1 MKKLTLII
9 IILAAIAGIA
19 GLYYYQRNIYS
30 KEILKLEILGPT
42 ETELAQ
48 EIEYIV
54 KYKNNGN
61 TRLEEPE
68 LIFEYPEYAISS
80 EGNSQRVTKNA
91 ADFGGAIYPGEEQ
104 TFSFKARL
112 LGKEGEVK
120 QAKATLSY
128 QPKNL
133 KARYESSTTFTTVIK
148 KVSLTFDFD
157 LPTKIESGKDFDFK
171 LNYFSNVDYPLSD
184 LRVTIEYPSD
194 FEFVESIPQSLE
206 KTDWDIG
213 LLNKAKGGRISIT
226 GKLRG
231 EIGEEK
237 VFQAKLGTWRDGE
250 FILLKEI
257 AKGVEITKPSLYV
270 SQQINGNPRYIAS
283 PGDSLHY
290 QISFKNLGEDIFTN
304 LFLIVKL
311 EGKAFDFGALKAP
324 QGSFESGDNSIIFD
338 WKRVSKLQFLDAGE
352 EGEAEFW
359 IELKDEW
366 PISGSEDKNPEI
378 KTNVYLSQIQEQF
391 VNKVNSKLEIVQK
404 VYFQDEV
411 FGNAGSLPPR
421 AGESTSYT
429 VMWQARNF
437 YNDVSGVKVKA
448 KLPSNVDL
456 TGNIFP
462 EDGSSNFTF
471 DSESRE
477 IVWGV
482 GDLKVS
488 EGVAGTAAPN
498 LSFQVRLT
506 PSADQIGQ
514 TPEIIGEAMISGEDQ
529 WTGEIIRGTS
539 SAVNTTL
546 PDDPTVTGEQ
556 SIVQ

>member
-1 MKKLTLII
+1 MKRITLII
-9 IILAAIAGIA
+9 IILAAITGIV

-30 KEILKLEILGPT
+30 KEILKLEILGQG
-42 ETELAQ
+42 EADLAQ

-54 KYKNNGN
+54 KYKNNGD

-68 LIFEYPEYAISS
+68 LIFEYPEYSIPS
-80 EGNSQRVTKNA
+80 EGDSQRVTKNA
-91 ADFGGAIYPGEEQ
+91 SDFGGAIYPGQEQ

-112 LGKEGEVK
+112 FGREGEVK
-120 QAKATLSY
+120 QAKATLGY

-133 KARYESSTTFTTVIK
+133 KARYSSDTTFTTVIK

-157 LPTKIESGKDFDFK
+157 LPTKIESAKDFDFK
-171 LNYFSNVDYPLSD
+171 LNYFSNVDYPLSG
-184 LRVTIEYPSD
+184 LRVTVEYPSD
-194 FEFVESIPQSLE
+194 FEFVESAPQSLE
-206 KTDWDIG
+206 KKEWEIG
-213 LLNKAKGGRISIT
+213 LLNKAKGGRISVT

-250 FILLKEI
+250 FILLKEV

-270 SQQINGNPRYIAS
+270 SQQINGNPRYVAS

-290 QISFKNLGEDIFTN
+290 QIFFKNLGEDIFTN

-311 EGKAFDFGALKAP
+311 EGGAFDFSTMIAP
-324 QGSFESGDNSIIFD
+324 QGTLESGDNSIIFD
-338 WKRVSKLQFLDAGE
+338 WKRVPRLQFLDAGE
-352 EGEAEFW
+352 EGEVDFW

-378 KTNVYLSQIQEQF
+378 KMNIYLSQIQEQF

-411 FGNAGSLPPR
+411 FGNAGSIPPR
-421 AGESTSYT
+421 AGEGTTYT

-437 YNDVSGVKVKA
+437 YNDVSGVKIKA
-448 KLPSNVDL
+448 KLPPNVDL

-462 EDGSSNFTF
+462 ENGSSNFTF
-471 DSESRE
+471 DSDSRE
-477 IVWGV
+477 IVWGA

-488 EGVAGTAAPN
+488 EGVEGTAAPN

-506 PSADQIGQ
+506 PYANQVGQ
-514 TPEIIGEAMISGEDQ
+514 TPEIIGEAVISGEDK
-529 WTGEIIRGTS
+529 WTGEIVRGTS
-539 SAVNTTL
+539 PAVNTTL
-546 PDDPTVTGEQ
+546 PDDQTITGEQ

>member
-9 IILAAIAGIA
+9 ILLAAIAGIV

-171 LNYFSNVDYPLSD
+171 LNYFSNVDYPLSG

-206 KTDWDIG
+206 KTEWDIG

-311 EGKAFDFGALKAP
+311 EGKAFDFGAMIAP

-411 FGNAGSLPPR
+411 FGNTGSMPPK
-421 AGESTSYT
+421 AGEATSYT

>member
-1 MKKLTLII
+1 MKKFTII
-9 IILAAIAGIA
+9 IILLAAVAGIA

-30 KEILKLEILGPT
+30 KEILKLEILGPE
-42 ETELAQ
+42 ETELVQ

-68 LIFEYPEYAISS
+68 LIFEYPEYSIPS
-80 EGNSQRVTKNA
+80 EGSSQRVTKNA
-91 ADFGGAIYPGEEQ
+91 DDFGGAIYPGQEQ

-112 LGKEGEVK
+112 LGKEGAVK

-128 QPKNL
+128 RPKNL
-133 KARYESSTTFTTVIK
+133 KARYESSTTFTTLIK

-184 LRVTIEYPSD
+184 LRVTVEYPSD
-194 FEFVESIPQSLE
+194 FEFVESVPQSLE
-206 KTDWDIG
+206 KTEWDVG

-237 VFQAKLGTWRDGE
+237 VFQAKFGTWREGE
-250 FILLKEI
+250 FVLLKEI

-311 EGKAFDFGALKAP
+311 EGEAFDFDTLKAP
-324 QGSFESGDNSIIFD
+324 RGTFETGDNSIIFD

-352 EGEAEFW
+352 EGEVEFW
-359 IELKDEW
+359 IEVKDEW
-366 PISGSEDKNPEI
+366 PISSSEDKNPEI
-378 KTNVYLSQIQEQF
+378 RTNVYLSQIQEQF
-391 VNKVNSKLEIVQK
+391 VNKVNSKLQIVQK

-411 FGNAGSLPPR
+411 FGNTGSMPPK
-421 AGESTSYT
+421 AGEGTTYT
-429 VMWQARNF
+429 IMWQVRNF
-437 YNDVSGVKVKA
+437 YNDVNGVKVKA
-448 KLPSNVDL
+448 KLPSNVEL

-477 IVWGV
+477 MVWSV

-506 PSADQIGQ
+506 PYANQTGQ
-514 TPEIIGEAMISGEDQ
+514 TPEIIGEATISGEDQ

-539 SAVNTTL
+539 PTVNTTL
-546 PDDPTVTGEQ
+546 PDDQTVTGEQ

>member
-1 MKKLTLII
+1 MKKFTLVII
-9 IILAAIAGIA
+9 LLAAIAGVA

-42 ETELAQ
+42 ETELVQ

-68 LIFEYPEYAISS
+68 LIFEYPEYSIPS
-80 EGNSQRVTKNA
+80 EGSSQRVTKNA
-91 ADFGGAIYPGEEQ
+91 EDFGGAIYPGQEQ

-112 LGKEGEVK
+112 LGKEGAVK

-128 QPKNL
+128 RPKNL
-133 KARYESSTTFTTVIK
+133 KARYESSTTFTTLIK

-184 LRVTIEYPSD
+184 LRVTVEYPSN
-194 FEFVESIPQSLE
+194 FEFIESVPQSLE
-206 KTDWDIG
+206 KTEWDVG

-237 VFQAKLGTWRDGE
+237 VFQAKLGTWREGE

-257 AKGVEITKPSLYV
+257 AKGVGITKPSLYV

-311 EGKAFDFGALKAP
+311 EGEAFDFDTLKAP
-324 QGSFESGDNSIIFD
+324 QGTFETGDNSIIFD

-359 IELKDEW
+359 VGLKDDW
-366 PISGSEDKNPEI
+366 PISSSEDKNPEI
-378 KTNVYLSQIQEQF
+378 KTDVYLSQIQEQF

-411 FGNAGSLPPR
+411 FGNTGSMPPK
-421 AGESTSYT
+421 AGEGTTYT
-429 VMWQARNF
+429 IMWQARNF

-462 EDGSSNFTF
+462 EGGVSNFTF

-477 IVWGV
+477 IVWSV

-488 EGVAGTAAPN
+488 EGIAGTAAPN

-506 PSADQIGQ
+506 PYANQVGQ
-514 TPEIIGEAMISGEDQ
+514 TPEIIGEATISGEDQ

-539 SAVNTTL
+539 PAQNTTL
-546 PDDPTVTGEQ
+546 PDDPTITGEQ

>member
-1 MKKLTLII
+1 MKKFTLVIVL
-9 IILAAIAGIA
+9 LAAIAGVA

-42 ETELAQ
+42 ETELVQ

-68 LIFEYPEYAISS
+68 LIFEYPEYSIPS
-80 EGNSQRVTKNA
+80 EGSSQRVTKNA
-91 ADFGGAIYPGEEQ
+91 EDFGGAIYPGQEQ

-112 LGKEGEVK
+112 LGKEGAVK

-128 QPKNL
+128 RPKNL
-133 KARYESSTTFTTVIK
+133 KARYESSTTFTTLIK

-184 LRVTIEYPSD
+184 LRVTVEYPSN
-194 FEFVESIPQSLE
+194 FEFIESVPQSLE
-206 KTDWDIG
+206 KTEWDVG

-237 VFQAKLGTWRDGE
+237 VFQAKLGTWREGE

-311 EGKAFDFGALKAP
+311 EGEAFDFDTLKAP
-324 QGSFESGDNSIIFD
+324 QGTFETGDNSIIFD

-359 IELKDEW
+359 VGLKDDW
-366 PISGSEDKNPEI
+366 PISSSEDKNPEI
-378 KTNVYLSQIQEQF
+378 KTDVYLSQIQEQF

-411 FGNAGSLPPR
+411 FGNTGSMPPK
-421 AGESTSYT
+421 AGEGTTYT
-429 VMWQARNF
+429 IMWQARNF

-462 EDGSSNFTF
+462 EGGVSNFTF

-477 IVWGV
+477 IVWSV

-488 EGVAGTAAPN
+488 EGIAGTAAPN

-506 PSADQIGQ
+506 PYANQVGQ
-514 TPEIIGEAMISGEDQ
+514 TPEIIGEATISGEDQ

-539 SAVNTTL
+539 PAQNTTL
-546 PDDPTVTGEQ
+546 PDDPTITGEQ

>member
-1 MKKLTLII
+1 MKKFTII
-9 IILAAIAGIA
+9 IILLAAVAGIA

-30 KEILKLEILGPT
+30 KEILKLEILGPE
-42 ETELAQ
+42 ETELVQ

-68 LIFEYPEYAISS
+68 LIFEYPEYSIPS
-80 EGNSQRVTKNA
+80 EGSSQRVTKNA
-91 ADFGGAIYPGEEQ
+91 DDFGGAIYPGQEQ

-112 LGKEGEVK
+112 LGKEGAVK

-128 QPKNL
+128 RPKNL
-133 KARYESSTTFTTVIK
+133 KARYESSTTFTTLIK

-184 LRVTIEYPSD
+184 LRVTVEYPSD
-194 FEFVESIPQSLE
+194 FEFVESVPQSLE
-206 KTDWDIG
+206 KTEWDVG

-237 VFQAKLGTWRDGE
+237 VFQAKFGTWREGE
-250 FILLKEI
+250 FVLLKEI

-311 EGKAFDFGALKAP
+311 EGEAFDFDTLKAP
-324 QGSFESGDNSIIFD
+324 RGTFETGDNSIIFD

-352 EGEAEFW
+352 EGEVEFW
-359 IELKDEW
+359 IGLEDEW
-366 PISGSEDKNPEI
+366 PISSSEDKNPEI
-378 KTNVYLSQIQEQF
+378 RTNVYLSQIQEQF
-391 VNKVNSKLEIVQK
+391 VNKVNSKLQIVQK

-411 FGNAGSLPPR
+411 FGNTGSMPPK
-421 AGESTSYT
+421 AGEGTTYT
-429 VMWQARNF
+429 IMWQVRNF
-437 YNDVSGVKVKA
+437 YNDVNGVKVKA
-448 KLPSNVDL
+448 KLPSNVEL

-477 IVWGV
+477 MVWSV

-506 PSADQIGQ
+506 PYANQTGQ
-514 TPEIIGEAMISGEDQ
+514 TPEIIGEATISGEDQ

-539 SAVNTTL
+539 PTVNTTL
-546 PDDPTVTGEQ
+546 PDDQTVTGEQ

>member
-1 MKKLTLII
+1 MKKFTLVII
-9 IILAAIAGIA
+9 LLAAIAGVA

-42 ETELAQ
+42 ETELVQ

-68 LIFEYPEYAISS
+68 LIFEYPEYSIPS
-80 EGNSQRVTKNA
+80 EGSSQRVTKNA
-91 ADFGGAIYPGEEQ
+91 EDFGGAIYPGQEQ

-112 LGKEGEVK
+112 LGKEGAVK

-128 QPKNL
+128 RPKNL
-133 KARYESSTTFTTVIK
+133 KARYESSTTFTTLIK

-184 LRVTIEYPSD
+184 LRVTVEYPSN
-194 FEFVESIPQSLE
+194 FEFIESVPQSLE
-206 KTDWDIG
+206 KTEWDVG

-237 VFQAKLGTWRDGE
+237 VFQAKLGTWREGE

-311 EGKAFDFGALKAP
+311 EGEAFDFDTLKAP
-324 QGSFESGDNSIIFD
+324 QGTFETGDNSIIFD

-359 IELKDEW
+359 VGLKDDW
-366 PISGSEDKNPEI
+366 PISSSEDKNPEI
-378 KTNVYLSQIQEQF
+378 KTDVYLSQIQEQF

-411 FGNAGSLPPR
+411 FGNTGSMPPK
-421 AGESTSYT
+421 AGEGTTYT
-429 VMWQARNF
+429 IMWQARNF

-462 EDGSSNFTF
+462 EGGVSNFTF

-477 IVWGV
+477 IVWSV

-488 EGVAGTAAPN
+488 EGIAGTAAPN

-506 PSADQIGQ
+506 PYANQVGQ
-514 TPEIIGEAMISGEDQ
+514 TPEIIGEATISGEDQ

-539 SAVNTTL
+539 PAQNTTL
-546 PDDPTVTGEQ
+546 PDDPTITGEQ

>member
-171 LNYFSNVDYPLSD
+171 LNYFSNVDYPLSG

-206 KTDWDIG
+206 KTEWDIG

-311 EGKAFDFGALKAP
+311 EGKAFDFGAMIAP

>member
-184 LRVTIEYPSD
+184 LRVTVEYPSD
-194 FEFVESIPQSLE
+194 FEFVESNPQSLE

-311 EGKAFDFGALKAP
+311 EGKAFDFGAMIAP

>member
-1 MKKLTLII
+1 
-9 IILAAIAGIA
+9 
-19 GLYYYQRNIYS
+19 
-30 KEILKLEILGPT
+30 
-42 ETELAQ
+42 
-48 EIEYIV
+48 
-54 KYKNNGN
+54 
-61 TRLEEPE
+61 
-68 LIFEYPEYAISS
+68 
-80 EGNSQRVTKNA
+80 
-91 ADFGGAIYPGEEQ
+91 
-104 TFSFKARL
+104 
-112 LGKEGEVK
+112 LGKEGAVK

-128 QPKNL
+128 RPKNL
-133 KARYESSTTFTTVIK
+133 KARYESSTTFTTLIK

-184 LRVTIEYPSD
+184 LRVTVEYPSD
-194 FEFVESIPQSLE
+194 FEFVESVPQSLE
-206 KTDWDIG
+206 KTEWDVG

-237 VFQAKLGTWRDGE
+237 VFQAKFGTWREGE
-250 FILLKEI
+250 FVLLKEI

-311 EGKAFDFGALKAP
+311 EGEAFDFDTLKAP
-324 QGSFESGDNSIIFD
+324 RGTFETGDNSIIFD

-352 EGEAEFW
+352 EGEVEFW
-359 IELKDEW
+359 IEVKDEW
-366 PISGSEDKNPEI
+366 PISSSEDKNPEI
-378 KTNVYLSQIQEQF
+378 RTNVYLSQIQEQF
-391 VNKVNSKLEIVQK
+391 VNKVNSKLQIVQK

-411 FGNAGSLPPR
+411 FGNTGSMPPK
-421 AGESTSYT
+421 AGEGTTYT
-429 VMWQARNF
+429 IMWQVRNF
-437 YNDVSGVKVKA
+437 YNDVNGVKVKA
-448 KLPSNVDL
+448 KLPSNVEL

-477 IVWGV
+477 MVWSV

-506 PSADQIGQ
+506 PYANQTGQ
-514 TPEIIGEAMISGEDQ
+514 TPEIIGEATISGEDQ

-539 SAVNTTL
+539 PTVNTTL
-546 PDDPTVTGEQ
+546 PDDQTVTGEQ

>member
-1 MKKLTLII
+1 MKKFTLVIVL
-9 IILAAIAGIA
+9 LAAIAGVA

-42 ETELAQ
+42 ETELVQ

-68 LIFEYPEYAISS
+68 LIFEYPEYSIPS
-80 EGNSQRVTKNA
+80 EGSSQRVTKNA
-91 ADFGGAIYPGEEQ
+91 EDFGGAIYPGQEQ

-112 LGKEGEVK
+112 LGKEGAVK

-128 QPKNL
+128 RPKNL
-133 KARYESSTTFTTVIK
+133 KARYESSTTFTTLIK

-184 LRVTIEYPSD
+184 LRVTVEYPSN
-194 FEFVESIPQSLE
+194 FEFIESVPQSLE
-206 KTDWDIG
+206 KTEWDVG

-237 VFQAKLGTWRDGE
+237 VFQAKLGTWREGE

-270 SQQINGNPRYIAS
+270 SQQINGNPGYIAS

-311 EGKAFDFGALKAP
+311 EGEAFDFDTLKAP
-324 QGSFESGDNSIIFD
+324 QGTFETGDNSIIFD

-359 IELKDEW
+359 VGLKDDW
-366 PISGSEDKNPEI
+366 PISSSEDKNPEI
-378 KTNVYLSQIQEQF
+378 KTDVYLSQIQEQF

-411 FGNAGSLPPR
+411 FGNTGSMPPK
-421 AGESTSYT
+421 AGEGTTYT
-429 VMWQARNF
+429 IMWQARNF

-462 EDGSSNFTF
+462 EGGVSNFTF

-477 IVWGV
+477 IVWSV

-488 EGVAGTAAPN
+488 EGIAGTAAPN

-506 PSADQIGQ
+506 PYANQVGQ
-514 TPEIIGEAMISGEDQ
+514 TPEIIGEATISGEDQ

-539 SAVNTTL
+539 PAQNTTL
-546 PDDPTVTGEQ
+546 PDDPTITGEQ